1 MNSLAAWNGGFGHVE
16 ARFDSGDGVTVISG
30 CDTRGNTAQGSWY
43 CQGSTSVGT
52 ATGGGAANL
61 PSNLLFLVFAQTTS
75 SLIVGVGRQL
85 QVVL

>member
-30 CDTRGNTAQGSWY
+30 VDTRGNTSQGSFY
-43 CQGSTSVGT
+43 TAGSTSVGT
-52 ATGGGAANL
+52 AVGGGAANL
-61 PSNLLFLVFAQTTS
+61 PTNLLTLVFCQTTS

>member
-30 CDTRGNTAQGSWY
+30 CDTRGNTSQGSWY

-52 ATGGGAANL
+52 AT
-61 PSNLLFLVFAQTTS
+61 
-75 SLIVGVGRQL
+75 
-85 QVVL
+85 